1 MSDETQGYKK
11 VTLSP
16 PVKRKQ
22 GRPPFKPT
30 DEQREQV
37 KAMSSHG
44 VPHRQQA
51 PLIGCSSPKTLRKH
65 FRDELNTGKI
75 QANAKVA
82 GALYQS
88 ALEGNVKA
96 QTFWLKTV
104 GGWQETGNVEIVSEG
119 VLGTI
124 KRASEIARILFGETS
139 EKRAV
144 F

>member
-1 MSDETQGYKK
+1 MSS
-11 VTLSP
+11 LLI
-16 PVKRKQ
+16 R

-37 KAMSSHG
+37 ITLSSNG
-44 VPHRQQA
+44 LPHIQISRI
-51 PLIGCSSPKTLRKH
+51 IGCAPKTLRKH
-65 FRDELNTGKI
+65 FREELNIGKI

-88 ALEGNVKA
+88 ALNGNVKA

-104 GGWQETGNVEIVSEG
+104 SGWQEKGEVEIVSESE
-119 VLGTI
+119 LGTI
-124 KRASEIARILFGETS
+124 KRASEVARILFGES
-139 EKRAV
+139 GEKRGV